1 MGIEQNNVR
10 FGRLLGYVFL
20 NLVIGNIVTAMQD
33 ITLKKNST
41 IKKELDEIRELR
53 EELQALSSQ
62 VDAITKLLNK
72 KNDN

>member
-1 MGIEQNNVR
+1 
-10 FGRLLGYVFL
+10 
-20 NLVIGNIVTAMQD
+20 MQD